1 MGSDGYIAVAA
12 ACGEVS
18 GMAAKEQVRR
28 APVRRKQRRRGLLP
42 KILLLL
48 SYSAVLV
55 VLGAIFFMKA
65 ELRRFDVLGGGHK
78 TEKSTPEP
86 TQQTSVTKRQTE
98 TTTTANAGEITVE
111 EKKQLEDILRSR
123 SSE

>member
-1 MGSDGYIAVAA
+1 
-12 ACGEVS
+12 
-18 GMAAKEQVRR
+18 MAAKKPVRR
-28 APVRRKQRRRGLLP
+28 APVRRKQQRRGLFP
-42 KILLLL
+42 KLLLL
-48 SYSAVLV
+48 LTYSAVLV

-65 ELRRFDVLGGGHK
+65 ELRRFGVLGSESTG
-78 TEKSTPEP
+78 EKSIPAQ

-98 TTTTANAGEITVE
+98 TTTAASAGEITVE